1 MTKEN
6 WPLYRKTGLT
16 EMRPYVAGEDLSAV
30 SVSPN
35 DKVDGGMVAHNPKN
49 TADQWYVSA
58 TYFAANYES
67 NPE

>member
-1 MTKEN
+1 
-6 WPLYRKTGLT
+6 
-16 EMRPYVAGEDLSAV
+16 MRPYVAGEDLSAV